1 MKFIRI
7 AAISGILAVVLGA
20 FGAHSLKK
28 VLGPDQLQAFE
39 TGVRYQFYHTFAL
52 LFIGLLMMS
61 HPSKAL
67 NIAGGSFLAGIF
79 CFSGSLY
86 LLSTRSLLGIE
97 NLSMLGPVTPLGGLL
112 FIMGWIF
119 VLVAVK
125 KIKT

>member
-7 AAISGILAVVLGA
+7 AAISGIIAVVLGA

-28 VLGPDQLQAFE
+28 VLDPGQLQAFE
-39 TGVRYQFYHTFAL
+39 TGIRYQFYHTFAL
-52 LFIGLLMMS
+52 FCTGLLMMS

-67 NIAGGSFLAGIF
+67 NMAGGSFLAGII

-97 NLSMLGPVTPLGGLL
+97 NLSILGPVTPLGGLL